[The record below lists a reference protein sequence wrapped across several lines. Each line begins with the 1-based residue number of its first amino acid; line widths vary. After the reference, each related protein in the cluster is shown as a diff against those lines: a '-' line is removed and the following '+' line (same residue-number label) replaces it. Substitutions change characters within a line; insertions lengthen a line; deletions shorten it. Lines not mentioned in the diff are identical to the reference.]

1 MPFNCLK
8 RHPSYFLMEKKIG
21 AQRKKAVRP
30 PKKPCKGAEK
40 QAARELKEKRVE
52 FSDQENK
59 ARKNN

>member
-1 MPFNCLK
+1 
-8 RHPSYFLMEKKIG
+8 MEKKIG